1 DLGLLRHV
9 VREQVE
15 VVQRVG
21 VLDRT
26 VALLAGL
33 RRRTGVLRTE
43 LTALAA
49 VALAWLPRDRAE
61 RGALG
66 DDDELARAGELLVH
80 LAEGD
85 VVRVVGVEERGAGRR
100 VADLEL
106 GLVVDADPE
115 QYEQRGAHGPAT
127 PALGEPDQRALD
139 DLVDPAEE
147 IAEGVGEAADG
158 AADA

>member
-1 DLGLLRHV
+1 
-9 VREQVE
+9 VE
-15 VVQRVG
+15 VVERVG
-21 VLDRT
+21 ILDRA

-49 VALAWLPRDRAE
+49 VALARLPRDRTE

-66 DDDELARAGELLVH
+66 DDDELAPAGELLAH
-80 LAEGD
+80 LVEGA
-85 VVRVVGVEERGAGRR
+85 VAGVGGVEEAGAGRR

-115 QYEQRGAHGPAT
+115 QYEQRGAHGPAP
-127 PALGEPDQRALD
+127 PALGEPDQRTLD
-139 DLVDPAEE
+139 DEVDPAEE
-147 IAEGVGEAADG
+147 IAEGVGEAADR
-158 AADA
+158 AADAAVDRQ